1 MRINRILCAAFLLML
16 STAPLNAAQIE
27 AVEFNERWSTA
38 QQKVLTLR
46 GVALLRY
53 MIIIKAYVGAFY
65 LDENLTADQLLNDGV
80 KRLELHY
87 FHAIPAADF
96 VKSTTI
102 MIENNVSP
110 RQFNKLR
117 PQIEQMNALY
127 RDVKPGDRYAATY
140 IPGVGTELALNGKPL
155 GVVPGFEFANA
166 YFSIWLGEHPIDKGF
181 RNHLLG
187 KH

>member
-1 MRINRILCAAFLLML
+1 MRINRILCAAFLLMF
-16 STAPLNAAQIE
+16 STAPLNATRIE
-27 AVEFNERWSTA
+27 DVDFNERHTA
-38 QQKVLTLR
+38 QEKALTLR

-53 MIIIKAYVGAFY
+53 MVIIKAYVGAFY
-65 LDENLTADQLLNDGV
+65 LDENLTADQLFRDGM

-102 MIENNVSP
+102 MIEKNVSP

-155 GVVPGFEFANA
+155 GIVPGLEFANA
-166 YFSIWLGEHPIDKGF
+166 YFSIWLGDHPIDKGF
-181 RNHLLG
+181 RKHLMG
-187 KH
+187 IH